1 MTGYGELVVMSNKL
15 LTFEVLLDHYFFIN
29 SVRDDTEWSYRKVVR
44 TFLRY
49 TSKTPNDVDNMLVL
63 GWRRHV
69 LKEQKLQATTWNN
82 KVTHMRALFNFGMKN
97 GLLSHDVNP
106 FSKAAVR
113 AGKKKK
119 KTLTKGQMDAVYR
132 LMCQYREHEALHAQS
147 LSVNNRVHA
156 CKPAWFW
163 LAVLDTL
170 SYTAIR
176 QNQLRHV
183 RICDVNLEE
192 RWIDLIIAGAKNHR
206 ELRIPIITELFPR
219 IEELVTRSLE
229 IGAEP
234 EEQLFNVNR
243 FDMGR
248 RANQQENADIMG
260 VYPIRAF
267 FRRISKECRFVVSPH
282 RFRHTVATNL
292 MKSPDRNIQ
301 AVKRLLGHSSLRS
314 TLEYID
320 EDVESLRDILEEEF
334 KR

>member
-1 MTGYGELVVMSNKL
+1 MKIPI
-15 LTFEVLLDHYFFIN
+15 LTFDELLEHYFFN
-29 SVRDDTEWSYRKVVR
+29 SAVRKDTEWSYRKVVR
-44 TFLRY
+44 TFLRF
-49 TSKTPNDVDNMLVL
+49 SAVSPAEVNNSLVL
-63 GWRRHV
+63 KWRRYV
-69 LKEQKLQATTWNN
+69 LTEQKSQATTWNN
-82 KVTHMRALFNFGMKN
+82 KVTHMRALFNFGMKS
-97 GLLSHDVNP
+97 GLLKHDVNP
-106 FSKAAVR
+106 FSKTAVR

-119 KTLTKGQMDAVYR
+119 KTLTKGQIDAVYR
-132 LMCQYREHEALHAQS
+132 LMNQYNEREQSQAQS
-147 LSVNNRVHA
+147 LSVNKRVHA

-163 LAVLDTL
+163 LTVLDTL

-183 RICDVNLEE
+183 RVCDVNLEE

-206 ELRIPIITELFPR
+206 ELRIPIISELVPR
-219 IEELVTRSLE
+219 IEELVTRSLAV
-229 IGAEP
+229 GAEP

-248 RANQQENADIMG
+248 KSGQGKSDSMG
-260 VYPIRAF
+260 IYPIRAF
-267 FRRISKECRFVVSPH
+267 FRRISKECRFTVSPH

-320 EDVESLRDILEEEF
+320 EDVDSLRDILEQEL